1 MHAGTQH
8 GRHSCSFQHGVTL
21 VFAQHLCRQNIL
33 LVFLVVVFLDVVLLF
48 FVVLRL
54 DRVQTHMERV
64 AVAQDIGV
72 VRRDIESIDFEPQLL
87 PSPVVKLA
95 PLVFISCALDELC
108 VDEALQTGKAVR
120 IVVAE
125 RREELERGCGCDDS

>member
-1 MHAGTQH
+1 MQAGTQH

-21 VFAQHLCRQNIL
+21 VFVHHPALQIL
-33 LVFLVVVFLDVVLLF
+33 RLVFLVVVFLDVVLLF

-72 VRRDIESIDFEPQLL
+72 VKRDVESVDFERQLL
-87 PSPVVKLA
+87 PSPVLQLA
-95 PLVFISCALDELC
+95 PLVSISCALDELC
-108 VDEALQTGKAVR
+108 VDEALQAGKAVG